1 MNQIAEKIRELNS
14 DSSSWD
20 SIRFYIEDQ
29 KVFLIE
35 SGAQLIE
42 NQSTS
47 LLNLINQYAATG
59 VAAFHLLV
67 VQAANLASS
76 CRINYLRLLKHA
88 LIQSETEALQYSKHQ
103 GIPLL
108 NCFIHTLLNLRKLHA
123 FSDFAVRSPCK
134 GLHH

>member
-1 MNQIAEKIRELNS
+1 MNQIAERIRELNS

-20 SIRFYIEDQ
+20 SIRSYIEDQ
-29 KVFLIE
+29 KGFLIE

-67 VQAANLASS
+67 IQAANLSSS
-76 CRINYLRLLKHA
+76 CRINYLRQLKHA

-103 GIPLL
+103 GIQLL
-108 NCFIHTLLNLRKLHA
+108 NC
-123 FSDFAVRSPCK
+123 
-134 GLHH
+134 